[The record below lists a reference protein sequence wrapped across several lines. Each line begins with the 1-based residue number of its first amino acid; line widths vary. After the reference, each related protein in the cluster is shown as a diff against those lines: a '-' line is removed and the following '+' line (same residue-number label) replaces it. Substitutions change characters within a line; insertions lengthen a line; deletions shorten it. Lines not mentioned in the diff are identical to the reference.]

1 MSKNMTVKWGLL
13 VAGSTFAALQLGTCV
28 ANWLLQSFIL
38 NAVN

>member
-1 MSKNMTVKWGLL
+1 MLKTTWIKWSLL
-13 VAGSTFAALQLGTCV
+13 LAGSTVATLQLGSCI